1 VRRRDLIGMA
11 FETLRIHR
19 LRTSLTLA
27 AIAIGVTAVLLLTAL
42 GDAAKAY
49 VVQEFASIGT
59 NLVIVLPGKAETSGG
74 MPAFGGTT
82 RDLTLED
89 YQALIHQCSAVRR
102 AAPLSVGN
110 GAAQY
115 NGLSRD
121 IRVFGS
127 TADLLRVRK
136 LNMAVGQFLPDGDA
150 TQGDRVVVLGTKVA
164 RELFQGE
171 NPLGKLLRI
180 AEWRFRV
187 IGVLAP
193 KGATMG
199 LDWDDQV
206 IVPVSVGLKMFDQ
219 SSLFRI
225 MTEAV
230 SPEAVG
236 VAQDQIRSVL
246 MTRHDNEED
255 FTMITQNAMLA
266 TFSSVIDALTAG
278 LAGIAAI
285 SLAVAGIG
293 IMNVMLVSVS
303 ERTGEVG
310 LLKALGARRRQI
322 MDAFLAEALMLSSG
336 GALIGI
342 GFGLIVI
349 AVASQIWSFIPIRPN
364 AGWIVLVLCL
374 AVVAGVAFGL
384 MPARR
389 AAALDPADALRGR
402 H

>member
-1 VRRRDLIGMA
+1 
-11 FETLRIHR
+11 
-19 LRTSLTLA
+19 
-27 AIAIGVTAVLLLTAL
+27 
-42 GDAAKAY
+42 
-49 VVQEFASIGT
+49 
-59 NLVIVLPGKAETSGG
+59 

-219 SSLFRI
+219 SGLFRI

-230 SPEAVG
+230 APEAVG

-310 LLKALGARRRQI
+310 LLKALGARRKQI

-336 GALIGI
+336 GAMIGI
-342 GFGLIVI
+342 VVGLIVI
-349 AVASQIWSFIPIRPN
+349 AIASQIWSFIPIRPN
-364 AGWIVLVLCL
+364 VGWIVLVLGL
-374 AVVAGVAFGL
+374 AVAAGVAFGL

-389 AAALDPADALRGR
+389 AASLDPADALRGR